1 MSDSVT
7 HTYLKPEDIRRLGS
21 YEFAPKALAEGYLSG
36 RHMSRQRGASVEF
49 HDFRSYTPGDDPAL
63 IDWRVYARTDRY
75 YLKTFEQETNL
86 ECHIFLDS
94 SGSMGFGDP
103 LTKLSYASFFCAALC
118 YLVLKNTDRVS
129 LTLFDDK
136 VREFFPPG
144 STTRHMHTLMNALEA
159 NTPGNKTRLSEA
171 LKRSLP
177 LLKRRAT
184 LIIISDFMDH
194 APDVFEAL
202 SPYLHKGFKVHLI
215 QILHPEEMKLS
226 RQGMLTFVDME
237 TRQKVRAHTDTI
249 RHAYRKAVDDHIFA
263 LRDMAA
269 RRSVNYALA
278 RTDTDYFTL
287 FDQLSR

>member
-1 MSDSVT
+1 MPDSVG
-7 HTYLKPEDIRRLGS
+7 HTYLKPEDIRRLAS

-49 HDFRSYTPGDDPAL
+49 HDFRAYTPGDDPAL

-94 SGSMGFGDP
+94 SGSMAFGEP
-103 LTKLSYASFFCAALC
+103 VSKLAYASFFGAALC

-136 VREFFPPG
+136 VREFIPPG
-144 STTRHMHTLMNALEA
+144 STTRHMHTLMNALETNRA
-159 NTPGNKTRLSEA
+159 GNRTKLSEA

-184 LIIISDFMDH
+184 LIIISDFLDH

-215 QILHPEEMKLS
+215 QVLHPGELKLD

-237 TRQKVRAHTDTI
+237 TNKRVQAHTETI
-249 RHAYRKAVDDHIFA
+249 RPAYRKAMDSHLFS

-269 RRSVNYALA
+269 RRSVNYVLA
-278 RTDTDYFTL
+278 RTDTDYFIL
-287 FDQLSR
+287 FDHLSR